1 MNLQENIRRILREE
15 INESLFF
22 RRRVDMDLLNKR
34 AFENLNDATD
44 TFLKRYNQGQKFK
57 FFQFK
62 SLVID
67 YLMDDYHDELSNG
80 GSKDF
85 PYDEVYEYLSKYYHD
100 KIKDRYELMFGGNIN
115 ESIEKTNY
123 LEILKYIVEPL
134 KEKDC
139 LCDIRISFDVEEDK
153 YNIYLLFSQ
162 EELHDKFSDVFGIRS
177 YIRKMSDEVKMEL
190 EAFLPIPNIFVAYSA
205 KPNCGW
211 KPLNESKEEKN
222 FIQILK
228 DIVEP
233 LKEDECVCDIDMWYD
248 DEDDMYSVYLVF
260 GTEELNDKFTNDGK
274 YHYVR
279 KKRMEVEET
288 IKSYLPIDNLFVG
301 SYGKPNCGWKPLNE
315 SKDKLNEIWHEVPS
329 SEYNSLQ
336 NIINLVMKEKYGW
349 WKDIKI
355 NTLNYI
361 KTYGDVHIEAE
372 LTVDEEWGANQ
383 WREFYYGAEF
393 PGNKGWEDGG
403 YEVVRFGDIIDS
415 TYAEVIRHDLKELL
429 KYTLN
434 IDANNIS
441 FLYVYLIF
449 E

>member
-67 YLMDDYHDELSNG
+67 YLMDDYHNELSKG

-211 KPLNESKEEKN
+211 KPLNESK
-222 FIQILK
+222 
-228 DIVEP
+228 
-233 LKEDECVCDIDMWYD
+233 
-248 DEDDMYSVYLVF
+248 
-260 GTEELNDKFTNDGK
+260 
-274 YHYVR
+274 
-279 KKRMEVEET
+279 
-288 IKSYLPIDNLFVG
+288 
-301 SYGKPNCGWKPLNE
+301 
-315 SKDKLNEIWHEVPS
+315 DKLNEIWHEVPS

-361 KTYGDVHIEAE
+361 ETYGDVQIEAE
-372 LTVDEEWGANQ
+372 LTVDEEWGEKH
-383 WREFYYGAEF
+383 WKGFYYGAEF
-393 PGNKGWEDGG
+393 PGNKGWEDDG
-403 YEVVRFGDIIDS
+403 YEIVRFGDIIDS

-434 IDANNIS
+434 IDANDIS
-441 FLYVYLIF
+441 FRKVYLIF

>member
-15 INESLFF
+15 LNESLFF

-34 AFENLNDATD
+34 AFENLNHATD
-44 TFLKRYNQGQKFK
+44 TFLKRYNQGKKFK
-57 FFQFK
+57 FSQFK
-62 SLVID
+62 SVVID
-67 YLMDDYHDELSNG
+67 YLMDDYHNELSKG

-85 PYDEVYEYLSKYYHD
+85 PYDEVYEFLSKYYHD

-115 ESIEKTNY
+115 ES
-123 LEILKYIVEPL
+123 
-134 KEKDC
+134 
-139 LCDIRISFDVEEDK
+139 
-153 YNIYLLFSQ
+153 
-162 EELHDKFSDVFGIRS
+162 
-177 YIRKMSDEVKMEL
+177 
-190 EAFLPIPNIFVAYSA
+190 
-205 KPNCGW
+205 
-211 KPLNESKEEKN
+211 
-222 FIQILK
+222 
-228 DIVEP
+228 
-233 LKEDECVCDIDMWYD
+233 
-248 DEDDMYSVYLVF
+248 
-260 GTEELNDKFTNDGK
+260 
-274 YHYVR
+274 
-279 KKRMEVEET
+279 
-288 IKSYLPIDNLFVG
+288 
-301 SYGKPNCGWKPLNE
+301 
-315 SKDKLNEIWHEVPS
+315 KDKLNENWHEVPS

-361 KTYGDVHIEAE
+361 KTYGHVHIEAE

-383 WREFYYGAEF
+383 WGEFYYSREF
-393 PGNKGWEDGG
+393 PGNKGWEDDG

>member
-1 MNLQENIRRILREE
+1 MNLQENIKRILREE
-15 INESLFF
+15 LNESLFF

-34 AFENLNDATD
+34 AFENLNDATE
-44 TFLKRYNQGQKFK
+44 TFLKRYNQGKKFK

-67 YLMDDYHDELSNG
+67 YLMDDYHNELSKG

-115 ESIEKTNY
+115 ES
-123 LEILKYIVEPL
+123 
-134 KEKDC
+134 
-139 LCDIRISFDVEEDK
+139 
-153 YNIYLLFSQ
+153 
-162 EELHDKFSDVFGIRS
+162 
-177 YIRKMSDEVKMEL
+177 
-190 EAFLPIPNIFVAYSA
+190 
-205 KPNCGW
+205 
-211 KPLNESKEEKN
+211 KEEKN
-222 FIQILK
+222 YISIIEK
-228 DIVEP
+228 IVEP
-233 LKEDECVCDIDMWYD
+233 FKEDDGVCDIDMWYD
-248 DEDDMYSVYLVF
+248 EEDDMYSVYLVF
-260 GTEELNDKFTNDGK
+260 GTEELNDKFTSDGK
-274 YHYVR
+274 YIYIR
-279 KKRMEVEET
+279 KKIIAVKET

-301 SYGKPNCGWKPLNE
+301 SYGKPNCGWKTLNE

-336 NIINLVMKEKYGW
+336 DIINLVMKEKYGW

-355 NTLNYI
+355 NTLTYI
-361 KTYGDVHIEAE
+361 ETYGDVQIDAE
-372 LTVDEEWGANQ
+372 LTVDEEWGEKQ
-383 WREFYYGAEF
+383 WKGFYYNTKF
-393 PGNKGWEDGG
+393 PGNKGWEEDG

-434 IDANNIS
+434 IDANDIS
-441 FLYVYLIF
+441 FRKVYLIF